1 MNNEYS
7 TTGDNVNLL
16 SSASSVLFYYKEVLK
31 GIEGCFKKYYM
42 HSCHYTYH
50 EVYMHA
56 CKIKSCFGDQVT
68 TSRLLCKPTPSL
80 TNSATM
86 GKSTKRKST
95 STSQQQHMPSYPM
108 IKKPLE
114 QVGKQIFVPG
124 AYWEGRQT
132 AEEKATLYKCTIRE
146 YSALHTIVGS
156 PG

>member
-80 TNSATM
+80 
-86 GKSTKRKST
+86 
-95 STSQQQHMPSYPM
+95 HLVIIP
-108 IKKPLE
+108 
-114 QVGKQIFVPG
+114 V
-124 AYWEGRQT
+124 
-132 AEEKATLYKCTIRE
+132 AELTFRAERLSDRR
-146 YSALHTIVGS
+146 GS
-156 PG
+156 